1 MPTNRKAGRP
11 LLDQTPS
18 TEALILEIRLSGR
31 RAPIAALVALLCLM
45 PFLGGSAAQVPGTD
59 VVLVSGVVSDAV
71 AAVGRA
77 GDGLTDGAVSGAG
90 GGSASGSAFSDAP
103 GGGFMFPA
111 IQLTPLAAR
120 AIAVQVLSPYAAA
133 GPVAGGPTFIHPVP
147 GGESSPFGPRVHPVL
162 GRPMFHTGIDL
173 AATCG
178 TPIRAAA
185 AGTVIYAQVSN
196 SWGLRTIIEHTPT
209 LKTAYGHQSR
219 FLVKEGD
226 VVTQG
231 QVIGLVGTTGW
242 STGCHLHFD
251 VILND
256 RYVDPA
262 PYLGFPPS
270 DAKSVPYSVV
280 PHVVFDQGGRVV
292 HTVEDGDVPLPD
304 ATVVAPG
311 AATPTPR
318 PPASSA
324 GGPSTGPSLP
334 GPRPTLPPRA
344 TSTPPPTNPWTSTPP
359 TSVPPTTPAPPVTSG
374 PPTPDPTTPDPTTP
388 DPTTPDPTTPEP
400 STSSE
405 PPPSGPPSPTEPLPT
420 TTSVP

>member
-1 MPTNRKAGRP
+1 MDELTPRTEP
-11 LLDQTPS
+11 LVLD
-18 TEALILEIRLSGR
+18 IRLSGR
-31 RAPIAALVALLCLM
+31 RAPIAALVAALCLM
-45 PFLGGSAAQVPGTD
+45 SFLGGSAAQVPGTD
-59 VVLVSGVVSDAV
+59 VMLVSGAPAVVAGAV

-77 GDGLTDGAVSGAG
+77 GDGLTDSALAGLG
-90 GGSASGSAFSDAP
+90 GGSTAASAFADAP

-120 AIAVQVLSPYAAA
+120 AIAVQVLAPYALAD
-133 GPVAGGPTFIHPVP
+133 PVTGRPVFVHPVP
-147 GGESSPFGPRVHPVL
+147 GGETSSFGPRVHPVL

-185 AGTVIYAQVSN
+185 AGKVIYAEVSA

-209 LKTAYGHQSR
+209 LRTAYGHQSR
-219 FLVKEGD
+219 FFVKEGD
-226 VVTQG
+226 VVKQG

-251 VILND
+251 VILNS

-270 DAKSVPYSVV
+270 DAKSVPYAVV

-304 ATVVAPG
+304 ATIVAPG
-311 AATPTPR
+311 AATPTSR
-318 PPASSA
+318 PPAGSS
-324 GGPSTGPSLP
+324 GVPRTDPSVPTARPSVPTRPTGPTS
-334 GPRPTLPPRA
+334 RPPA
-344 TSTPPPTNPWTSTPP
+344 TNPWTTIPP
-359 TSVPPTTPAPPVTSG
+359 TSVPPTTPAPPVTSV
-374 PPTPDPTTPDPTTP
+374 PPTTPDPTM
-388 DPTTPDPTTPEP
+388 PDPTTPEP
-400 STSSE
+400 TTSSE
-405 PPPSGPPSPTEPLPT
+405 PPSPGPPSPTEPAP
-420 TTSVP
+420 TTSVSPAPADPSASQP